1 MFSLLSIGSLLIV
14 LLIAYW
20 WGNQGAFDA
29 LIHLIAVI
37 VAGALAL
44 ALWEPV
50 THAFLLTPA
59 TSEYGWGLS
68 LGVMFILL
76 LAILRIV
83 LDKLCRVRVRLAR
96 WADWLFGSLM
106 GLGSGVLT
114 VGMVLIAIGHVAT
127 ARELAGHENWKRDA
141 GASAPVA
148 TNAGSPASLCVAA
161 TAGFYTMVSNGG
173 FAPWIG
179 DGSLGTLRPEVGAD
193 ADSLMRDSVEGGK
206 GRVSVTAAGMSVSGF
221 YRDPSFAI
229 KSGGPGAFAVLINPK
244 TPSFDGSSGFTLASS
259 QARLIDGSTGKSVF
273 PVEFAQREPQTG
285 DSLRRYAFRGDA
297 AYLTTPGS
305 SAESV
310 ACLLFPSRPFG
321 DSKGPFFLQVKGLRY
336 ALPAVTSGPEGI
348 AKAVQ
353 SGGKTIAIAA
363 AGEDTPVVPENQLR
377 VDASLQGAPLD
388 KNQLG
393 GSLQEDGGLLIK
405 GARENILKADAT
417 ATDVRF
423 IKETEGSRIVRL
435 VCSRD
440 TVVDLFNTDRTRKD
454 AEKVGPNG
462 QPVLIDETGNI
473 YAPMGYIWND
483 RNRDSFE
490 IYVDEEPREGLTL
503 RRFTRAATSG
513 EIYILYRIPV
523 GVTIKLVALR
533 DPAKSM
539 ADARIVGKADLK
551 VEDGPKRTT
560 R

>member
-1 MFSLLSIGSLLIV
+1 MFSLLSIGSLLVV

-37 VAGALAL
+37 IAGALAL

-68 LGVMFILL
+68 LGVMFIAL

-83 LDKLCRVRVRLAR
+83 IDKLCPVRARMAR
-96 WADWLFGSLM
+96 WADWAFGSLM

-127 ARELAGHENWKRDA
+127 AREIAGHENWKRDA
-141 GASAPVA
+141 GAAAPLA
-148 TNAGSPASLCVAA
+148 SNAGSPASLCVSA

-179 DGSLGTLRPEVGAD
+179 EGSLATLRPDVGAD

-206 GRVSVTAAGMSVSGF
+206 GRVSVTAAGLSVSGF

-229 KSGGPGAFAVLINPK
+229 KTGGPGAYAVLINPK
-244 TPSFDGSSGFTLASS
+244 SPAFDASGGFSLASS
-259 QARLIDGSTGKSVF
+259 QAHLIDGSTGVSAF
-273 PVEFAQREPQTG
+273 PVEFSQREAKSG
-285 DSLRRYAFRGDA
+285 DSLVRYAFTGDA
-297 AYLTTPGS
+297 NYLTTSSS

-310 ACLLFPSRPFG
+310 ACLLFPSKPFG
-321 DSKGPFFLQVKGLRY
+321 DSKGPFYLQIKGLRF
-336 ALPAVTSGPEGI
+336 ALPSPTAGPEGI

-353 SGGKTIAIAA
+353 SGGKTIAVAA
-363 AGEDTPVVPENQLR
+363 AGEDVPVIPENQLR
-377 VDASLQGAPLD
+377 VDAGVQGVMID
-388 KNQLG
+388 KNNMP
-393 GSLQEDGGLLIK
+393 GSLKEDGNLLIG
-405 GARENILKADAT
+405 GAAERISKADAT
-417 ATDVRF
+417 AGDVRF
-423 IKETEGSRIVRL
+423 IKETEGTRILRL
-435 VCSRD
+435 ICSRD

-462 QPVLIDETGNI
+462 QPVLIDATGNI
-473 YAPMGYIWND
+473 YTPVGYIW
-483 RNRDSFE
+483 RDEQRDEYE
-490 IYVDEEPREGLTL
+490 IYLDEEPKEGLTL
-503 RRFTRAATSG
+503 KRFARAATSG
-513 EIYILYRIPV
+513 EIFILFRVPL
-523 GVTIKLVALR
+523 GVTIKTVALR
-533 DPAKSM
+533 DPNRSM
-539 ADARIVGKADLK
+539 ADARIVGKTDIT
-551 VEDGPKRTT
+551 VESGPKKT